1 MDGKIRKRN
10 ISQFK
15 GVLTGQWD
23 NGDKD
28 NLSIKKKDNNEVNST
43 AQKSKSSYR

>member
-15 GVLTGQWD
+15 GALTGQRD

-28 NLSIKKKDNNEVNST
+28 NLSIKKKDDNEVNST
-43 AQKSKSSYR
+43 AQKSKSPYR

>member
-1 MDGKIRKRN
+1 MDGKIQNRN

-15 GVLTGQWD
+15 GALTGQWD

-28 NLSIKKKDNNEVNST
+28 NLSIKKDDNEVNSLT
-43 AQKSKSSYR
+43 TEI